1 MKRLSDEYI
10 KGVRTSAE
18 IQLKRV
24 LTDSEF
30 YHALVKAQAK
40 LDDLIRESGTI
51 HGTRLQPWYLA
62 LLVVEEAGKST

>member
-1 MKRLSDEYI
+1 MRRLSDEYI

-30 YHALVKAQAK
+30 QQALEKAKTK
-40 LDDLIRESGTI
+40 LDTLIREGGTI
-51 HGTRLQPWYLA
+51 NGARLQPWYLA
-62 LLVVEEAGKST
+62 LLVAEEARANG